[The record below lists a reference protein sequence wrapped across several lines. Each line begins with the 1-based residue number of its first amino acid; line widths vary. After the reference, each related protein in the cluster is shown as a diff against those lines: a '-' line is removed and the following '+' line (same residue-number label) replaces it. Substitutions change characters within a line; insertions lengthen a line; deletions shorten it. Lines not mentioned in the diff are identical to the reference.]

1 MIGIYGGTFDPV
13 HFGHLRPAVD
23 VYTSLS
29 LSKIHFI
36 PCGQPPHRAP
46 SLATAQQRMEM
57 LELALQR
64 HPEFVVDDREL
75 RRAGTSYMVD
85 TIRSLMEDFPQE
97 KLCLIVG
104 MDAFLAFH
112 TWHEWQEITR
122 LVNLIVTHRPSF
134 DPESISESDLS
145 DYLNENRTDDMS
157 VFHESEKTCCLFC
170 PVTQLDISSTRIR
183 ELVSKGDSIDYLL
196 PALVADYILENGL
209 YK

>member
-23 VYTSLS
+23 VFSFLS

-134 DPESISESDLS
+134 DPESIAESGLS
-145 DYLNENRTDDMS
+145 DYLTEKRTDDMS
-157 VFHESEKTCCLFC
+157 VFHESDKTSCLFC

-196 PALVADYILENGL
+196 PALVADYILENEL
-209 YK
+209 YT